1 MTASHKSSTAFI
13 LNPGQSRAFIET
25 LKTQARF
32 QLLYGGSRSGKTALF
47 VSAILDRAMNSAGSR
62 HLIVRKEGSA
72 AKRAIAKDT
81 FPKVWA
87 MKYPGVPI
95 PSFKGHDGGYFILP
109 NDAEVWVGGLND
121 EKAMERILGNEY
133 ATIYINE
140 ASEVTY
146 SAFILLRSR
155 LAQVCKTLSGAI
167 LKQRFYVDLNPTV
180 KAHWTYQMWVLGIE
194 PQDKRK
200 IADHANTYK
209 HSVINPN
216 DNRNNLSEE
225 YLTDLDALPERQR
238 RRFRDGVYT
247 ADDDNALWRRDFI
260 KYEDVLPDMV
270 RVVVGVDPA
279 ISNDIGSDETGI
291 VVMGLGV
298 DGKGYVLSDESGK
311 FRPEEW
317 ARRAIS
323 AFHTFDADRIVAEI
337 NQGGA
342 MVEATIKA
350 QAKGA
355 VIPYRGVHATKG
367 KVTRAE
373 PIAALYELGKV
384 RHADGFPELED
395 QMCSFTI
402 GFDRKAKGYS
412 PDRLDALVWAATEL
426 FPSMVTRKP
435 PAPVQVIPTVNP
447 MARM

>member
-1 MTASHKSSTAFI
+1 MA
-13 LNPGQSRAFIET
+13 ET
-25 LKTQARF
+25 LKTPARF
-32 QLLYGGSRSGKTALF
+32 QLLYGGSRSGKTFLF
-47 VSAILDRAMNSAGSR
+47 ISAILDRAMNAAGSR

-81 FPKVWA
+81 FLKAWEV
-87 MKYPGVPI
+87 KFPGVPV
-95 PSFKGHDGGYFILP
+95 PTFRGHDGGYFPLP
-109 NDAEVWVGGLND
+109 NGSEVWVGGLND

-140 ASEVTY
+140 ASEVVY
-146 SAFILLRSR
+146 SAFVLLRSR
-155 LAQVCKTLSGAI
+155 LAQVCTTLSGAK

-180 KAHWTYQMWVLGIE
+180 KAHWTYQLWIEGIE
-194 PQDKRK
+194 PQDKLK
-200 IADHANTYK
+200 IKN
-209 HSVINPN
+209 HSERYAYTVVNPD
-216 DNRNNLSEE
+216 DNRDNLSAE
-225 YLTDLDALPERQR
+225 YLEDLDALPERQR
-238 RRFRDGVYT
+238 RRFRDGAYT
-247 ADDDNALWRRDFI
+247 ADDDNALWRRTDI
-260 KYEDVLPDMV
+260 KYEDTLPDMV
-270 RVVVGVDPA
+270 RVVVGIDPA

-291 VVMGLGV
+291 IVMGLGV

-311 FRPEEW
+311 YRPEEW

-323 AFHTFDADRIVAEI
+323 AFHTYDADRIIAEI

-350 QAKGA
+350 QSKGA

-367 KVTRAE
+367 KVVRAE
-373 PIAALYELGKV
+373 PIAALYEMGKV
-384 RHADGFPELED
+384 KHAGSFPELED

-402 GFDRKAKGYS
+402 GFDSKAQGYS

-426 FPSMVTRKP
+426 FPSMVSKPKP
-435 PAPVQVIPTVNP
+435 PPVMAPTIFSP